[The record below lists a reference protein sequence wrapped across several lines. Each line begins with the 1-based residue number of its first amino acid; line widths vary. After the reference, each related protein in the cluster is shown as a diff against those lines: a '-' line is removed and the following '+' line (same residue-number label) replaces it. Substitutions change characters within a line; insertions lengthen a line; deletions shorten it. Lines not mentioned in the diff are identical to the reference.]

1 MRNELMRERTNKML
15 EKITQAHNKS
25 REFEQQTLDKL
36 INSPNQQEYQKTYK
50 TYIEIKVNN
59 DLKAD
64 NLNRIKFAA
73 KNNNIPMLY
82 NELNNYKK

>member
-1 MRNELMRERTNKML
+1 MSIMRERTNKML
-15 EKITQAHNKS
+15 RKKYIKAHNKS

-73 KNNNIPMLY
+73 KTITFRCFIMN
-82 NELNNYKK
+82 